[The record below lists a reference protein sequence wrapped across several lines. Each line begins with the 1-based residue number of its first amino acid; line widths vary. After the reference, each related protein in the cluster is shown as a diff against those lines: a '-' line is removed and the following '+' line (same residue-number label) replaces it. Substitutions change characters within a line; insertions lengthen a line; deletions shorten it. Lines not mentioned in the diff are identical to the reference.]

1 MLWKPGRGMVRP
13 TEWVMSTAG
22 WRIRAAVLLA
32 AACLG
37 LTACQEQTA
46 PNAGSVHFTA
56 SGDLGMG
63 GGARSVLDVVARIK
77 PDFNV
82 ALGDF
87 SYKAGAEEDFC
98 SMVTGKLGTEFPFE
112 LVTGNHESDGH
123 DGWIDNF
130 VRCLPNR
137 LPGIQGSYGVQW
149 YVDVPQDRPLARII
163 LISPGLK
170 FQDGAELDYSGGSDR
185 WTWTEAAI
193 DDARRAN
200 IHWTVVAMH
209 APCFS
214 LGKYGCVAGQDIT
227 NLLVSKKVDL
237 VLTAHEH
244 VYQRTHQLA
253 VDAGCLRVVPGETEE
268 SCIADTKSSL
278 KQGEGTVFAGVG
290 TGGLGGHKVQDDDP
304 EAAYFAAWSG
314 ANKDPAL
321 GTLDVRITDER
332 LDARFVPAA
341 GYSFTDAFSILR

>member
-1 MLWKPGRGMVRP
+1 MN
-13 TEWVMSTAG
+13 TAR

-37 LTACQEQTA
+37 LASCQEQ
-46 PNAGSVHFTA
+46 PKPDERSVRFTA

-63 GGARSVLDVVARIK
+63 SGARSVLDVVARLK

-82 ALGDF
+82 ALGDL
-87 SYKAGAEEDFC
+87 SYKAGAEPEFC
-98 SMVTGKLGTEFPFE
+98 RMVTRKLGPDFPFQ
-112 LVTGNHESDGH
+112 LITGNHESDGH
-123 DGWIDNF
+123 DGLVDNF
-130 VRCLPNR
+130 ARCLPNR
-137 LPGIQGSYGVQW
+137 LPGLQGTYGVQW
-149 YVDVPQDRPLARII
+149 YVDVPQERPLARII
-163 LISPGLK
+163 LISPGLE
-170 FQDGAELDYSGGSDR
+170 FQDGKELDYSRGSDR

-193 DDARRAN
+193 RDARQAKIRW
-200 IHWTVVAMH
+200 IVVAMH

-214 LGKYGCVAGQDIT
+214 LGKYGCVAGEDIT
-227 NLLVSKKVDL
+227 NLLVSQEVDL

-244 VYQRTHQLA
+244 AYQRTHQLA
-253 VDAGCLRVVPGETEE
+253 VGVGCPRIVPGGAED
-268 SCIADTKSSL
+268 SCIADTKGSL

-290 TGGLGGHKVQDDDP
+290 TGGLGGHRLQDDDP
-304 EAAYFAAWSG
+304 EAPYFAAWSG

-341 GYSFTDAFSILR
+341 GYSFTDQFSILR